1 MVAYIGVFPGQG
13 AQFPLM
19 GLDLYEIYKSVKD
32 LFTLA
37 SDITHVDLYKML
49 HSGSSEDLQQTHNTQ
64 VLITLIN
71 RACSIVLHQ
80 MNIAPLAVSGFS
92 LGELSAYKEASIL
105 SDESLFSLVWDRGTI
120 MARHA
125 MIVQRELGNIGMAAV
140 IGLPF
145 EQVDAIIKESGI
157 NHLYAANDNSATQ
170 VVVSG
175 LFSALSEVEPL
186 LKEKG
191 AKRIIPLKVSGP
203 FHTPLMIEAKKEFEE
218 IIQKHSF
225 YMPKIAVYSNVHAKK
240 IQSTAE
246 AKELLAQQLISPV
259 RWSAIV
265 KEIEVLY
272 PTIKAIEVGPNT
284 VLTGLFR
291 STQVTCYP
299 SGSVEY
305 MEKIEKEVI
314 NE

>member
-1 MVAYIGVFPGQG
+1 MVTYIGVFPGQG

-19 GLDLYEIYKSVKD
+19 GLDLYEKYKSVKD
-32 LFTLA
+32 LFALA

-71 RACSIVLHQ
+71 RACSIVLHE

-105 SDESLFSLVWDRGTI
+105 SEETLFSLVWDRGTI

-140 IGLPF
+140 IGLSF

-157 NHLYAANDNSATQ
+157 NHLYAANDNSVTQ

-225 YMPKIAVYSNVHAKK
+225 YMPKITVYSNVHAKK

-265 KEIEVLY
+265 KEMEVLY